1 MPRIKLSDS
10 QAEALLAQGGQRSR
24 ISFASGALTN
34 PCYEIWT
41 PFFIRI
47 NNYVELAYFSTLV
60 VLTMEDILEMG
71 EGCIFD
77 A

>member
-34 PCYEIWT
+34 PCNEIWT
-41 PFFIRI
+41 PFF
-47 NNYVELAYFSTLV
+47 YTYKQL
-60 VLTMEDILEMG
+60 
-71 EGCIFD
+71 C
-77 A
+77 